1 MRDLGAMVTTK
12 IGGWF
17 LLFAVVTLK
26 KEVKRLVSVKKKKVK
41 GPLCWCIKRLTSSA
55 AGGQT
60 AENQAYNLIIRM
72 TGMET
77 PAWDPLIKTDLA
89 TAASTA

>member
-1 MRDLGAMVTTK
+1 MVTTK
-12 IGGWF
+12 IEGW
-17 LLFAVVTLK
+17 LLLCAVVTLK
-26 KEVKRLVSVKKKKVK
+26 KEVNRLVSVKKKVK
-41 GPLCWCIKRLTSSA
+41 SPLCWCIKRLTSSA

-60 AENQAYNLIIRM
+60 AENQPYNLIIRM

-77 PAWDPLIKTDLA
+77 PAWDPLIKADLA